1 MLNIKQDIEEQADP
15 YAGLGAADVIDRG
28 ILDSNSYVLSG
39 MIDSDS
45 VGAAIRWLIF
55 ENNKPN
61 HHMLTMYVNSM
72 GGYLDD
78 AFCLIDMM
86 RYTKHN
92 IRTVGVG
99 NVMSAAF
106 LIFSSGT
113 KGLRF
118 IGKNANT
125 MSHQFSDCVDGKHHD
140 IKSYMKSA
148 EYTNQRMIN
157 LLRDNTGLDA
167 STIRRKLLPPSDV
180 WLTPDELIELKV
192 ADHVL

>member
-1 MLNIKQDIEEQADP
+1 MLNIKQDIEEQSDP

-45 VGAAIRWLIF
+45 VDAVIRWLIF
-55 ENNKPN
+55 ENNKPS
-61 HHMLTMYVNSM
+61 HHTLTLYINST

-140 IKSYMKSA
+140 IKAYMKSA
-148 EYTNQRMIN
+148 EYTNQRMIG
-157 LLRDNTGLDA
+157 LLKDNTGLDTT
-167 STIRRKLLPPSDV
+167 TIKRKLLPPSDV
-180 WLTPDELIELKV
+180 WLTPSELIEYKV
-192 ADHVL
+192 ADHIL